1 MGKLYQQMDHM
12 LILLS
17 ASIGEPGPDPGL
29 SYFEASIA
37 GTRFSN
43 FPEKETRL

>member
-1 MGKLYQQMDHM
+1 MGVLYQQLDHM

-17 ASIGEPGPDPGL
+17 ASIGEPGRYPGL
-29 SYFEASIA
+29 SCFEASIT

-43 FPEKETRL
+43 FPEKETRY